1 MDEITFVEIIKCKGL
16 DGFYHFRRS
25 VSFVFCT
32 YRNRIIIKLDYL
44 YYSPPLPDNV
54 GAWLVIALAKV
65 KNQY

>member
-32 YRNRIIIKLDYL
+32 YRNRIIIKLDYP

-54 GAWLVIALAKV
+54 GA
-65 KNQY
+65 